1 MIYFLAVLCISWQ
14 NNETYFM
21 LGPHIGDTL
30 LTRKA
35 LEQFGPCRE
44 KNEEKPTAII
54 LMAELFCSEKLIIFY
69 TEVIHK
75 RCFKKKKG
83 SIRTSLLL
91 CICWQTFIFH
101 RNKYLLS
108 PNVLMLLRNISL
120 TSFLETAAAFYV
132 DYKTNLFK
140 LSVFVL
146 ESSYFCTLL
155 TLL

>member
-1 MIYFLAVLCISWQ
+1 MYLGKIMRLGSRSGPTKMITSRYVRLWSGL
-14 NNETYFM
+14 N
-21 LGPHIGDTL
+21 
-30 LTRKA
+30 
-35 LEQFGPCRE
+35 PCRE
-44 KNEEKPTAII
+44 KKEEKPSAII
-54 LMAELFCSEKLIIFY
+54 SMAESFCSEQLIIFY
-69 TEVIHK
+69 TRYYTQKMHW
-75 RCFKKKKG
+75 KKKG

-120 TSFLETAAAFYV
+120 SSFLETAAAFYV
-132 DYKTNLFK
+132 DYKPNLFK
-140 LSVFVL
+140 PSVIVL